1 MTLNSYL
8 GWEFWYLN
16 KQTNKIDMKNKL
28 LAVSAIFGMVASAS
42 AVKVNNNLSINGF
55 IDGSY
60 NLTERSV
67 AAGADAGVGSQDDQT
82 LGIDE
87 VELNFVV
94 NVGNVSGLVSI
105 DDTEAYDAG
114 VNVEQ
119 AHFTYNIND
128 AVSVTFGRYGS
139 ALGFEGEDPAGLYTY
154 SRAYSYDSGFN
165 FANIDNA
172 SVEGI
177 TIAYAGESYSIAASI
192 EEGGKGI
199 GTDLETNDLNLEVSF
214 SYTGIA
220 GLNIGG
226 GYFFDNN
233 DQTAAADA
241 GEADILNLHIS
252 RQFGKLLLAAEYSE
266 IDRSGYAAGAGRTAA
281 ENNADSDAYLLL
293 ADYDFSDK
301 FWVAVRLSNAE
312 QLGNGGDYEKFTI
325 APNYAITESLG
336 AIIEYSDIEDGNN
349 NKSEEYAV
357 ELTYTF

>member
-1 MTLNSYL
+1 
-8 GWEFWYLN
+8 
-16 KQTNKIDMKNKL
+16 MKNKL
-28 LAVSAIFGMVASAS
+28 LAVSAIFGLVASAS

-60 NLTERSV
+60 VSTD
-67 AAGADAGVGSQDDQT
+67 APAGDSQR
-82 LGIDE
+82 LGLDE

-105 DDTEAYDAG
+105 DDTEAYADD

-139 ALGFEGEDPAGLYTY
+139 ALGLEGEDPAGLYTY
-154 SRAYSYDSGFN
+154 SRAYSDASGFN

-172 SVEGI
+172 AAVEGL
-177 TIAYAGESYSIAASI
+177 TIAYSGDSYSIAASI
-192 EEGGKGI
+192 EEGGKGVE
-199 GTDLETNDLNLEVSF
+199 LENNDLNLEVSF
-214 SYTGIA
+214 TYTGIA
-220 GLNIGG
+220 GVNIGG

-233 DQTAAADA
+233 DQVGAT
-241 GEADILNLHIS
+241 ETDILNLHVS
-252 RQFGKLLLAAEYSE
+252 RQFGKLLLAGEYSE
-266 IDRSGYAAGAGRTAA
+266 LDRSGATN
-281 ENNADSDAYLLL
+281 EDSDAYLLL
-293 ADYDFSDK
+293 ADYDINNK
-301 FWVAVRLSNAE
+301 WGVAVRVSNAE
-312 QLGNGGDYEKFTI
+312 LAANAGDYEKFTI

-336 AIIEYSDIEDGNN
+336 AIFEYSDIENGTN

>member
-1 MTLNSYL
+1 
-8 GWEFWYLN
+8 
-16 KQTNKIDMKNKL
+16 MKNKL

-60 NLTERSV
+60 VLTESSSQGEGAAA
-67 AAGADAGVGSQDDQT
+67 AAGDQGNNDLDDQN
-82 LGIDE
+82 LGLDE

-94 NVGNVSGLVSI
+94 NVGNVSGLVAVDST
-105 DDTEAYDAG
+105 DTDGNE
-114 VNVEQ
+114 NLNIEQ

-139 ALGFEGEDPAGLYTY
+139 ALGFEGEDPAGLYTF
-154 SRAYSYDSGFN
+154 SRAYSDESGFN
-165 FANIDNA
+165 LANIDNA
-172 SVEGI
+172 VVEGI
-177 TIAYAGESYSIAASI
+177 TVAYSGETYSIGASI
-192 EEGGKGI
+192 EESGK
-199 GTDLETNDLNLEVSF
+199 GTDLENNDLNLELAF

-220 GLNIGG
+220 GVNIGG

-233 DQTAAADA
+233 DQTGVDA

-266 IDRSGYAAGAGRTAA
+266 IDRNGFEDIAGGLTAA
-281 ENNADSDAYLLL
+281 QRNTDSDAYLLL
-293 ADYDFSDK
+293 ADYDFSAK
-301 FWVAVRLSNAE
+301 FGVAVRLSNAE
-312 QLGNGGDYEKFTI
+312 LIGTDGDYEKFTV

-336 AIIEYSDIEDGNN
+336 AIFEYSDIENGTN